1 MSHIV
6 QITTQVRDPV
16 AVAATCRRLNLP
28 QPVHGT
34 VKLFSGEVTGHRVEL
49 PRWRYPIVC
58 DTQKGTLH
66 YDNYNGA
73 WGDRQQLDQFLQTY
87 AVEKTRIESRRQGHS
102 MTEHALPDGSI
113 RLAITVGGAS

>member
-6 QITTQVRDPV
+6 KITTQVRDPV
-16 AVAATCRRLNLP
+16 AVAATCRRLDLSP
-28 QPVHGT
+28 PVHGT
-34 VKLFSGEVTGHRVEL
+34 VKLFSGEVTGLRVEL

-58 DTQKGTLH
+58 ETRTGTLH

-73 WGDRQQLDQFLQTY
+73 WGERTQLDRFLQTY
-87 AVEKTRIESRRQGHS
+87 AVEKTRLEARRQGHS

-113 RLAITVGGAS
+113 RLAITVGGAT